1 MAERGE
7 LGDIEKQG
15 PWERE
20 DEDVEAGE
28 GEEEGEDTGD
38 G

>member
-7 LGDIEKQG
+7 LGDITDQG

-20 DEDVEAGE
+20 EEDPDDEPQN
-28 GEEEGEDTGD
+28 EEETEDG
-38 G
+38 